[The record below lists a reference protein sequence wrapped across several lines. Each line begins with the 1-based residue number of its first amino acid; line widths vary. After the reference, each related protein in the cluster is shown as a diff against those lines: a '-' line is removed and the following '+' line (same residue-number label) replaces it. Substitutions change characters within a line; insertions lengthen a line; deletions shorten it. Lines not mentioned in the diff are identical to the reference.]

1 MTAAPVQHLESPVPA
16 SSGDIKILL
25 AADNVAARLTLKAV
39 LEKSGYSVESAAS
52 ASEAMEK
59 IETKEYALV
68 LCGLDGDSPTASRS
82 VIKFAQRQEYRPA
95 TAYVRIFHDQAA
107 PGEGDSGES
116 AEVLVG
122 TFEVA
127 ALLTQVAELLANR
140 AAGRARRALRRA
152 LAAVR

>member
-1 MTAAPVQHLESPVPA
+1 MTAAPVQHLESRVSAYP
-16 SSGDIKILL
+16 GEINILL

-39 LEKSGYSVESAAS
+39 LEKSGYSVEMAAS
-52 ASEAMEK
+52 SSEAMEK

-68 LCGLDGDSPTASRS
+68 LCGLDGDSPTASRN

-95 TAYVRIFHDQAA
+95 TAYVQIFHDQGASDEA
-107 PGEGDSGES
+107 DSVETS
-116 AEVLVG
+116 EVLVG

-152 LAAVR
+152 LSVVR

>member
-1 MTAAPVQHLESPVPA
+1 MCGNE
-16 SSGDIKILL
+16 GD
-25 AADNVAARLTLKAV
+25 
-39 LEKSGYSVESAAS
+39 Y
-52 ASEAMEK
+52 
-59 IETKEYALV
+59 
-68 LCGLDGDSPTASRS
+68 PTATRS
-82 VIKFAQRQEYRPA
+82 VNKNAKRQEYRPA
-95 TAYVRIFHDQAA
+95 TEYVRIYHDQAA
-107 PGEGDSGES
+107 PGEGNSGES

>member
-16 SSGDIKILL
+16 SSGDINILL

-39 LEKSGYSVESAAS
+39 LEKSGYSVEMAAS
-52 ASEAMEK
+52 APEAVAK
-59 IETKEYALV
+59 IEAKEYALV
-68 LCGLDGDSPTASRS
+68 LCGLEGDASVDSRS

-95 TAYVRIFHDQAA
+95 TAYVRIFHDQGTAG
-107 PGEGDSGES
+107 GEDSKGS

>member
-1 MTAAPVQHLESPVPA
+1 MTAAPVRHRETPVPA
-16 SSGDIKILL
+16 SSGKINILL

-52 ASEAMEK
+52 APEAMEK

-68 LCGLDGDSPTASRS
+68 LCGLDGESPTASRS
-82 VIKFAQRQEYRPA
+82 VVKFAQRQQYRPA
-95 TAYVRIFHDQAA
+95 TAYVRIFHDQDAKEGAA
-107 PGEGDSGES
+107 TEPSD
-116 AEVLVG
+116 EVLVG

-140 AAGRARRALRRA
+140 AARRARRALRRA

>member
-16 SSGDIKILL
+16 YSGDINILL

-39 LEKSGYSVESAAS
+39 LEKSGYSVETAAS
-52 ASEAMEK
+52 SSEAMEK
-59 IETKEYALV
+59 IEAKEYALV

-107 PGEGDSGES
+107 PGDSEAS